1 VVCVEGGTPVDT
13 ARIEHAVRQI
23 IEAIGED
30 PDREGLVDTPRR
42 IAEMYAEFFSGL
54 TEDPRQLLEVGFDA
68 EDHHEMV
75 IVRDIPF
82 TSVCEHHLI
91 PFYGRAHIGY
101 LPQGRIVGISKVAR
115 LLDVLAHR
123 PQIQERLTS
132 QIADYLC
139 EGGLGA
145 SGAGVVIE
153 AVHLCMTLRGAKKPG
168 SKVVTVA
175 TRGTFRDDPRTR
187 AEFFA
192 LIERRK

>member
-1 VVCVEGGTPVDT
+1 MRDSQHVRLEEVVKLRAHGRKPYTVYTFTCAPYPTFC
-13 ARIEHAVRQI
+13 I
-23 IEAIGED
+23 
-30 PDREGLVDTPRR
+30 
-42 IAEMYAEFFSGL
+42 SGVL
-54 TEDPRQLLEVGFDA
+54 T
-68 EDHHEMV
+68 HN
-75 IVRDIPF
+75 
-82 TSVCEHHLI
+82 CEHHLM

-101 LPQGRIVGISKVAR
+101 LPQGRIVGISKIGR

-123 PQIQERLTS
+123 PQVQERLTS

-139 EGGLGA
+139 EKGFGA

-153 AVHLCMTLRGAKKPG
+153 AVHLCMTLRGVKKPG

-175 TRGTFRDDPRTR
+175 SRGTFRDDPRTR

>member
-1 VVCVEGGTPVDT
+1 MDT
-13 ARIEHAVRQI
+13 ARIEQAVRQI
-23 IEAIGED
+23 LEAIGED
-30 PDREGLVDTPRR
+30 PDREGLADTPRR
-42 IAEMYAEFFSGL
+42 IAEMYEELFFGL
-54 TEDPRQLLEVGFDA
+54 REDPRQLLEVGFDA

-75 IVRDIPF
+75 IVKDIPF
-82 TSVCEHHLI
+82 TSVCEHHLM

-101 LPQGRIVGISKVAR
+101 LPRGRIVGISKIAR
-115 LLDVLAHR
+115 LLDVLAKR
-123 PQIQERLTS
+123 PQVQERLTS

-153 AVHLCMTLRGAKKPG
+153 AVHLCMTLRGVKKPG

-175 TRGTFRDDPRTR
+175 SRGTFRDDPRTR